1 VQLRSAVRFPIK
13 ASVVFTWQGA
23 GGPLRGEG
31 VTRDISRTGVYV
43 HTPTSPPLAVAVQM
57 EILLPPIEPQGKAM
71 KVLSEG
77 PVIRVEHPS
86 VNEALGGFA
95 VFTLLKV
102 APLADG
108 K

>member
-1 VQLRSAVRFPIK
+1 MELRSAARFPIR

-57 EILLPPIEPQGKAM
+57 EIFLPPIEPQGKAM

-77 PVIRVEHPS
+77 PVIRVEQPLP
-86 VNEALGGFA
+86 NEAQGGFA

-102 APLADG
+102 APLADE

>member
-1 VQLRSAVRFPIK
+1 MELRSAVRYPIR
-13 ASVVFTWQGA
+13 ASVVFTWQGP
-23 GGPLRGEG
+23 GGPLKGEG
-31 VTRDISRTGVYV
+31 FTRDISRTGVYV
-43 HTPTSPPLAVAVQM
+43 RTPTSPPLAVAVQV
-57 EILLPPIEPQGKAM
+57 EIFLPPIEPEGKAV

-86 VNEALGGFA
+86 ANEAQGGFA

-102 APLADG
+102 APSADG

>member
-1 VQLRSAVRFPIK
+1 VQLRSAVRFPIR

-43 HTPTSPPLAVAVQM
+43 HTPTSPPLAVPVQM
-57 EILLPPIEPQGKAM
+57 EIFLPPMEPQGKAM

-77 PVIRVEHPS
+77 PVIRVEQAS
-86 VNEALGGFA
+86 ANEAQGGFA
-95 VFTLLKV
+95 VSTLLKV

-108 K
+108 Q